1 MRSGGVQHMKVTIK
15 AIAEKA
21 GVSIST
27 VSKILNDYED
37 VSEQT
42 KERVMKIIQE
52 TGYKMKQETNI
63 SLPASTGTNLIG
75 VLFAGK
81 LNVELNDHFFV
92 DVINSFK
99 KKIGFLGY
107 DLLLFSNEKFHASGK
122 DYLERCKYYQVDGC
136 LIIAGDD
143 VEPSI
148 TELDQSNIPCIGVDI
163 TMSGQ
168 VSGYIMSDNSKISQ
182 KVVEHFYLQG
192 YKEIAYIGGAEDSY
206 VSQLRKESFLTALS
220 NYGLTSVDEWV
231 MDSADFFEDS
241 GYIAMQRMIDSGRM
255 PRAVFAASD
264 HLAFGA
270 IKALKENNY
279 RVPDDVAV
287 IGCDD
292 IDACRYMD
300 PPLTTTKQDKE
311 KIGRLAA
318 MMLYD
323 LMHNQLSS
331 SSVLVE
337 PELVVRQ
344 SCGANPS

>member
-1 MRSGGVQHMKVTIK
+1 MKVTIK
-15 AIAEKA
+15 TIAEKA
-21 GVSIST
+21 GVSVST
-27 VSKILNDYED
+27 VSKILNNYED

-42 KERVMKIIQE
+42 KERVMKIIVE
-52 TGYKMKQETNI
+52 TGYKMKPSADTP
-63 SLPASTGTNLIG
+63 SPLSTSTNLIG

-81 LNVELNDHFFV
+81 LNVELNNHFFV

-99 KKIGFLGY
+99 KKIGLLGY
-107 DLLLFSNEKFHASGK
+107 DLLLFSNETFHNSGK

-143 VEPSI
+143 LEPSI
-148 TELDQSNIPCIGVDI
+148 RELDRSNIPCIGVDI
-163 TMSGQ
+163 KMSGQ
-168 VSGYIMSDNSKISQ
+168 LSGYIMSDNSKISQ

-206 VSQLRKESFLTALS
+206 VSSLRKESFVKALS
-220 NYGLTSVDEWV
+220 NYGLTNLDKWIVN
-231 MDSADFFEDS
+231 SADFFEDS
-241 GYIAMQRMIDSGRM
+241 GYIAMQNMISSGQL
-255 PRAVFAASD
+255 PRAVFGASD
-264 HLAFGA
+264 QLAFGA

-279 RVPDDVAV
+279 RVPEDVAV

-292 IDACRYMD
+292 IEACKYME

-311 KIGRLAA
+311 KIGKLAA

-323 LMHNQLSS
+323 LIHNQLSS

-344 SCGANPS
+344 SCGAEAAGI

>member
-1 MRSGGVQHMKVTIK
+1 MKVTIK
-15 AIAEKA
+15 MIAEKA
-21 GVSIST
+21 EVSIST
-27 VSKILNDYED
+27 VSKILNNYED

-52 TGYKMKQETNI
+52 TGYNMKKFTDE
-63 SLPASTGTNLIG
+63 SSSKSMNLIG

-81 LNVELNDHFFV
+81 LNVELNNHFFI

-99 KKIGFLGY
+99 KRIGFLGY
-107 DLLLFSNEKFHASGK
+107 DLLLFSNEEFHNTGK

-143 VEPSI
+143 LEPSI
-148 TELDQSNIPCIGVDI
+148 SELDQSNIPCIGVDI
-163 TMSGQ
+163 KLSGQ
-168 VSGYIMSDNSKISQ
+168 QSGYIMSDNSKISQ

-192 YKEIAYIGGAEDSY
+192 YKEIAYIGGAENSY
-206 VSQLRKESFLTALS
+206 VSQLRKESFVTALS
-220 NYGLTSVDEWV
+220 NYGLANVDDWIV
-231 MDSADFFEDS
+231 DGSDFFENS
-241 GYIAMQRMIDSGRM
+241 GYIAMKNMIHTGHV

-264 HLAFGA
+264 QLAFGA
-270 IKALKENNY
+270 IKLLKENNY
-279 RVPDDVAV
+279 RVPEDVAV

-292 IDACRYMD
+292 MDACKYMD

-323 LMHNQLSS
+323 LIHNQLSS

-344 SCGANPS
+344 SCGYDPTTFNR

>member
-1 MRSGGVQHMKVTIK
+1 MKVTIK
-15 AIAEKA
+15 TIAEKA
-21 GVSIST
+21 GVSVST

-37 VSEQT
+37 VSEHT
-42 KERVMKIIQE
+42 KERVMKIIVE
-52 TGYKMKQETNI
+52 TGYKMKPSADAP
-63 SLPASTGTNLIG
+63 SLLSMSTNLIG

-81 LNVELNDHFFV
+81 LNVELNNRFFV

-99 KKIGFLGY
+99 KKIGLLGY
-107 DLLLFSNEKFHASGK
+107 DLLLFSNEKFHNSGK

-143 VEPSI
+143 LEPSI
-148 TELDQSNIPCIGVDI
+148 TELDRSNIPCIGVDI
-163 TMSGQ
+163 KMSGQ
-168 VSGYIMSDNSKISQ
+168 LSGYIMSDNSKISQ

-206 VSQLRKESFLTALS
+206 VSSLRKESFVKALS
-220 NYGLTSVDEWV
+220 NYGLTNIDEWIV
-231 MDSADFFEDS
+231 NSADFFEDS
-241 GYIAMQRMIDSGRM
+241 GYIAMQNMISSGQM

-264 HLAFGA
+264 QLAFGA

-279 RVPDDVAV
+279 RVPEDVAV

-292 IDACRYMD
+292 IEACKYME

-311 KIGRLAA
+311 KIGKLAA

-323 LMHNQLSS
+323 LIHNQLSA

-344 SCGANPS
+344 SCGAEAAGI